1 MDPYHLLIAM
11 AQVEGQMNERICAT
25 ALYYLDSENVTPS
38 HLSFRMQTS
47 YYQDELQEVTGQDQY
62 NWLEHVYGTALGAS
76 GGVASACLQ
85 PFGSV
90 ETKQGRLLAFPN
102 VLYVPSSFFSK
113 FEQLHDFLS

>member
-1 MDPYHLLIAM
+1 MDPYHVLNATT
-11 AQVEGQMNERICAT
+11 QVEGQMNERICAT

-47 YYQDELQEVTGQDQY
+47 SYQDELQDIAGQDQY
-62 NWLEHVYGTALGAS
+62 SWLEHVYGTALGPS

-85 PFGSV
+85 PYGSV

-102 VLYVPSSFFSK
+102 VL
-113 FEQLHDFLS
+113 

>member
-47 YYQDELQEVTGQDQY
+47 YYQEELQDVTGQDQY
-62 NWLEHVYGTALGAS
+62 NWLEHVYGTALGPS

-102 VLYVPSSFFSK
+102 VL
-113 FEQLHDFLS
+113 